1 MNVQSLY
8 FKVYQIHMINLT
20 NNVLVDYLSF
30 DDMAVVILEEE
41 FKQKN
46 KEDRLE
52 SSKQVNVLLVG
63 EINGAWF

>member
-1 MNVQSLY
+1 
-8 FKVYQIHMINLT
+8 MINLT